1 MAVDE
6 GQEEKIEKP
15 LEKKRQT
22 SSVST
27 YFKVGAFSSD
37 ELERASE
44 NLFMPSL
51 WGEPPEKRV

>member
-22 SSVST
+22 SPVST
-27 YFKVGAFSSD
+27 YFKVGAFSSG

-44 NLFMPSL
+44 NLFMPPR
-51 WGEPPEKRV
+51 WGEPPEKRA